1 MKGVNVEI
9 KARCS
14 DPARVRRVLMARKAE
29 FRGADRQVD
38 TYFNVPH
45 SRLKLR
51 EGKIEN
57 CLVYYERKDRKGA
70 RTYSVRLV
78 PTDAASAPALR
89 ALLTAALGVR
99 RVVDKRREIY
109 FLGNVKF
116 HIDNVRKL
124 GTFVEIE
131 AQDAGRRYGTREL
144 RAQCREWAK
153 TLGIADEDLVSGSYA
168 EMTAQ
173 KIRDEKGG

>member
-9 KARCS
+9 KARCG
-14 DPARVRRVLMARKAE
+14 DPARVRRVLSARKAE

-38 TYFNVPH
+38 TYFNVPRG
-45 SRLKLR
+45 RLKLR

-57 CLVYYERKDRKGA
+57 CLVYYERKDRKGP
-70 RTYSVRLV
+70 RTCSVRLV
-78 PTDAASAPALR
+78 PTDEASAPALR

-99 RVVDKRREIY
+99 RVIDKRREIY

-144 RAQCREWAK
+144 RAQCLEWAK

-173 KIRDEKGG
+173 EIRG